1 MLRRRD
7 SLLLRKVTYMIDFLV
22 LYSSTT
28 GNTKAVA
35 TAIFNALPGISK
47 ELCDIRDFHYDKE
60 AKLYFVGFRTNRR
73 SCDIS
78 ILNLLSSLHE
88 KKIALFGTCGMGN
101 NAIYYHTLANN
112 VSAFIPEDC
121 EYLGSYLCQ
130 GRMPLEILHKY
141 ENLQK
146 ENPAEA
152 ESISMLIQNFNEAS
166 SHPDEADLSR
176 AQDFVTKILG
186 ACMPDTRQ
194 TVKEPSQESQTRFP
208 AI

>member
-1 MLRRRD
+1 MLWRRD
-7 SLLLRKVTYMIDFLV
+7 SLLLRKVNYMIDFLV
-22 LYSSTT
+22 LYSSAT

-47 ELCDIRDFHYDKE
+47 ELCDIKDFHYDKE
-60 AKLYFVGFRTNRR
+60 AKLYFVGFRTNRG

-78 ILNLLSSLHE
+78 IINLLSSLHE
-88 KKIALFGTCGMGN
+88 KKVALFGTCGMGN
-101 NAIYYHTLANN
+101 SAAYYHTLANN

-130 GRMPLEILHKY
+130 GRMPLEILQKY

-146 ENPAEA
+146 ENPAEDK
-152 ESISMLIQNFNEAS
+152 SISLLIQNFNEAA
-166 SHPDEADLSR
+166 SHPDEEDFAQ

-186 ACMPDTRQ
+186 ACIHDL
-194 TVKEPSQESQTRFP
+194 
-208 AI
+208 